1 MLDSQGFV
9 LQLVRL
15 GLGQV
20 LKDDIGSTECDWN
33 AVLDLACS
41 QGVDA
46 IAADGLQLAYERY
59 PQIAA
64 SLNMPENK
72 QTKYDLFGSAL
83 QCEVRYEQY
92 RAAIGKLAA
101 FYEAAGI
108 PMMLLKGFGLSLY
121 YPVPNHRPSGDI
133 DVFLFGKQVEADRL
147 IEEQRGVKINRSN
160 PHHSVFSFEGFT
172 VENHATFLDNNSHKS
187 TPYIEGVIQ
196 ELLQD
201 PQPSIE
207 VEGRRIF
214 VPSVQLNS
222 IFLLRHMANHF
233 ATEKITLR
241 HLLDWALF
249 IDKNASAVDWAYVTD
264 FAQRTN
270 MHRFLSAVNAICVRE
285 LGFPEEHFPVPCPD
299 EALASRVL
307 GDILSPE
314 WQGEIPPMRNKLRY
328 GLAKTRRLWHNRW
341 KYRIVYNE
349 TLWESFW
356 TLARNRVANI

>member
-1 MLDSQGFV
+1 MQDSQGFL

-15 GLGQV
+15 GFGQI
-20 LKDDIGSTECDWN
+20 LRDDITSTEYDWK
-33 AVLDLACS
+33 AVLDLACT

-59 PQIAA
+59 PMIAA
-64 SLNMPENK
+64 SLNRPENK

-83 QCEVRYEQY
+83 QSEVRYEQY
-92 RAAIGKLAA
+92 RAAIGKLASL
-101 FYEAAGI
+101 YETAGI
-108 PMMLLKGFGLSLY
+108 PMMLLKGFGLSQY
-121 YPVPNHRPSGDI
+121 YPVPNHRPCGDI
-133 DVFLFGKQVEADRL
+133 DIFLFGKQVEADRL
-147 IEEQRGVKINRSN
+147 MEEQRGVKINRSN
-160 PHHSVFSFEGFT
+160 PHHSVFSFEDFT

-187 TPYIEGVIQ
+187 TPCIEGIIQ

-207 VEGRRIF
+207 VEGRRVF
-214 VPSVQLNS
+214 VPSVKLNS

-249 IDKNASAVDWAYVTD
+249 IDNSSSEVDWGYVTD

-285 LGFPEEHFPVPCPD
+285 LGLPEERFPVPCPD

-314 WQGEIPPMRNKLRY
+314 WRNKLRY
-328 GLAKTRRLWHNRW
+328 GFAKTRRLWHNRW
-341 KYRIVYNE
+341 KYRIVYDE

-356 TLARNRVANI
+356 TLARNRVGKM